1 MKLQVWC
8 CTSMILAL
16 ARGRQDGCEF
26 YASLGKIARPY
37 FEKAN
42 ILHPPYTLLLPLSKQ
57 YLQTL
62 KATRKMKLR

>member
-42 ILHPPYTLLLPLSKQ
+42 ILHPHTHSSFPSVSSIFKP
-57 YLQTL
+57 
-62 KATRKMKLR
+62 